1 MINAVPVQVGWLKCL
16 FFALQQPDW
25 SVRILIASTGSL
37 VGSQYILISP
47 HLPPQ
52 WGQAF
57 QTLVSQCKMLTA
69 KCLVRKH
76 LGNSSSV
83 GRNLT
88 LMAQRTRHLRAWKR
102 QDDLVN
108 RNSNKTHGHF
118 TSCVSHKQEIVQFKI
133 NLRSRVVF
141 ILIVSQII
149 SIMNDWRRSQKQVDF
164 QKKRVDFQ
172 S

>member
-1 MINAVPVQVGWLKCL
+1 MDIGSKKENYPNIKNKSGTNIILIGKLLKVLIISEMINAVPVQVGWLKCL
-16 FFALQQPDW
+16 FSALQQPDW

-102 QDDLVN
+102 
-108 RNSNKTHGHF
+108 
-118 TSCVSHKQEIVQFKI
+118 
-133 NLRSRVVF
+133 
-141 ILIVSQII
+141 
-149 SIMNDWRRSQKQVDF
+149 
-164 QKKRVDFQ
+164 
-172 S
+172 

>member
-1 MINAVPVQVGWLKCL
+1 MDIGSKKENYPNIKYKSGTNIILIGKLLKVLIRSEMINAVPVQVGWPKCL
-16 FFALQQPDW
+16 FSALQQPDW

-52 WGQAF
+52 WGQAL
-57 QTLVSQCKMLTA
+57 QTLVSQCKMSTT

-102 QDDLVN
+102 
-108 RNSNKTHGHF
+108 
-118 TSCVSHKQEIVQFKI
+118 
-133 NLRSRVVF
+133 
-141 ILIVSQII
+141 
-149 SIMNDWRRSQKQVDF
+149 
-164 QKKRVDFQ
+164 
-172 S
+172 